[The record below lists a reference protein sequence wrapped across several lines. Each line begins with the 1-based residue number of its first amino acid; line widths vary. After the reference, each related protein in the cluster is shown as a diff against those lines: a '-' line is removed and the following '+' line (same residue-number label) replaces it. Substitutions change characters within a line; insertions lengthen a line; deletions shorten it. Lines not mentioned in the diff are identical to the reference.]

1 MKKALSYSVA
11 CRFEGMLRR
20 VLHALAEE
28 AYEGQNWFS
37 SHAESLAGDASEG
50 HRLAVYCAYGHVEWP
65 NGRPDDPSRGCR

>member
-28 AYEGQNWFS
+28 ADGGATQSWTSLDLFS
-37 SHAESLAGDASEG
+37 FSYMYMHMYM
-50 HRLAVYCAYGHVEWP
+50 HMYP
-65 NGRPDDPSRGCR
+65 

>member
-28 AYEGQNWFS
+28 ADERRNFCAAGNYSTMVWVPIQPELRIT
-37 SHAESLAGDASEG
+37 ES
-50 HRLAVYCAYGHVEWP
+50 
-65 NGRPDDPSRGCR
+65 

>member
-28 AYEGQNWFS
+28 ACNAT
-37 SHAESLAGDASEG
+37 HARAAAAMADRRPVKHPRLDRCLCGVSLS
-50 HRLAVYCAYGHVEWP
+50 
-65 NGRPDDPSRGCR
+65 